1 MIQIFTQTDLIRYLY
16 HETTEEETR
25 RIDKALIRDSEL
37 QSLYVELCSMKKD
50 MDAATIEPSPRTVLS
65 ILSYSK
71 TLQERPT

>member
-1 MIQIFTQTDLIRYLY
+1 LIRYLY
-16 HETTEEETR
+16 HETTEEESR

-50 MDAATIEPSPRTVLS
+50 MDAASIEPSPRTVLS